1 MPPVNYH
8 PFSRMKWANKGR
20 CFYMIRI
27 GVDVGGTGIQV
38 GVVSAD
44 NRIIREE
51 SIHTRTDLPFEE
63 QLREMADCIISAVN
77 NAGLTENDIESI
89 GFGIPGIASAK
100 TGEVIK
106 CTNMGW
112 HHLPFREVFNRYLN
126 KPVYIDNDA
135 NVAALAESVAGVSA
149 GTSSSVFITIGTGI
163 GSGIIINGKVWSG
176 AHHIGGELGHVI
188 FDLDGV
194 PCTCGN
200 HGCLERYCSATAL
213 IRMAREAVAE
223 QPDSLILTSVDNDP
237 SRIEAKTVFD
247 TARAG
252 DPVAVKVYQY
262 YISCLAQAIAS
273 VVNLLDPE
281 VIVLGGG
288 VSKAGDFLLDPL
300 SREYRKYILF
310 NDQTIPPLKLAV
322 LGSEAGIIGAAML
335 S

>member
-1 MPPVNYH
+1 M
-8 PFSRMKWANKGR
+8 F
-20 CFYMIRI
+20 RI
-27 GVDVGGTGIQV
+27 GVDIGGTGIQI
-38 GVVSAD
+38 GVVD
-44 NRIIREE
+44 DRNRIIRES
-51 SIHTRTDLPFEE
+51 SIPTRTDLPFDE
-63 QLREMADCIISAVN
+63 QVRQIADCIITTTQE
-77 NAGLTENDIESI
+77 AGFTVDDIESI
-89 GFGIPGIASAK
+89 GIGIPGIASRK
-100 TGEVIK
+100 SGEVIK

-112 HHLPFREVFNRYLN
+112 YHVPFREVFNRYLN

-163 GSGIIINGKVWSG
+163 GSGIILDGRIWSG
-176 AHHIGGELGHVI
+176 AHHIGAELGHVI

-213 IRMAREAVAE
+213 IRMAREAVADH
-223 QPDSLILTSVDNDP
+223 PDSKILTYVNQDP
-237 SRIEAKTVFD
+237 SGIEARTVID
-247 TARAG
+247 AARAG
-252 DPVAVKVYQY
+252 DPVAVDVYHH

-273 VVNLLDPE
+273 VINLLDPE

-288 VSKAGDFLLDPL
+288 VSKAGSFLLDAVV
-300 SREYRKYILF
+300 REVPRYVVF
-310 NDQTIPPLKLAV
+310 NDQPMPEVKLAV